1 MNVRTLA
8 ARVSAGATTALLFP
22 LVSVHAQFSS
32 ADDTLTATGLG
43 TGTESSL
50 PKLVGNFINVLL
62 GALGIVFV
70 GMVVYGGFLY
80 LTDGGKEE
88 NIKKAKKMMGNAV
101 IGMVICVAAYAIST
115 FVITQI
121 GGASSGAAATG

>member
-22 LVSVHAQFSS
+22 LVTVHAQFSK
-32 ADDTLTATGLG
+32 ADDTLVATGLASSG
-43 TGTESSL
+43 SVTSL
-50 PKLVGNFINVLL
+50 PLLIGNFINVFL
-62 GALGIVFV
+62 GTLGIVFV

-121 GGASSGAAATG
+121 GGATSGAG